1 MRNTVATDGGGTRT
15 QHGVRVDLDGVR
27 LVRATPQGGQREI
40 LAPLQ
45 LHLDA
50 GEHLAVVGPSGAG
63 KTSLLLL
70 VAAALRPDAGSVRLD
85 GIDPWSLAPRARQ
98 QLRRSL
104 FLGPQVPPL
113 PPRQR
118 VVTAVLAGRLPQWGW
133 WRSLRSLLVPE
144 DPVSARAALA
154 RFGVETRLYDRVDRL
169 SGGERQR
176 VGLARALL
184 SPARLWLLDEPL
196 AALDP
201 VRALKVLDV
210 VRAEARNRGVTLIVS
225 LHQADLAQAHFP
237 RLLGLRDG
245 QVAFDLPS
253 AGVTPDRWRELYAA
267 EDTLQA
273 ADAAPE
279 SSALRPDILL
289 APHCH

>member
-1 MRNTVATDGGGTRT
+1 MRSADATEAGGTGATR
-15 QHGVRVDLDGVR
+15 GMRLELDGVR
-27 LVRATPQGGQREI
+27 LVRPTPQGGPREI
-40 LAPLQ
+40 LAPL
-45 LHLDA
+45 HLQVGA

-70 VAAALRPDAGSVRLD
+70 AAAALRPDAGTLRLD
-85 GIDPWSLAPRARQ
+85 GIDPWALAPRQRQ
-98 QLRRSL
+98 RLRRSL
-104 FLGPQVPPL
+104 FLGPQAPPL

-118 VVTAVLAGRLPQWGW
+118 VVTAVLAGRLPQLGW
-133 WRSLRSLLVPE
+133 WRSLRTLLVPD
-144 DPVSARAALA
+144 DPAAARDALA
-154 RFGVETRLYDRVDRL
+154 QFGVEPRLYDRVDRL

-184 SPARLWLLDEPL
+184 APARLWLLDEPL

-201 VRALKVLDV
+201 VRAVKVIEAL
-210 VRAEARNRGVTLIVS
+210 RAEAVRRGVTLVVS

-245 QVAFDLPS
+245 RVAFDLPS
-253 AGVTPDRWRELYAA
+253 ARVAPERWRDLYAS
-267 EDTLQA
+267 EDVRHEKNA
-273 ADAAPE
+273 AAVADALP
-279 SSALRPDILL
+279 PDVLL